1 MPDNELKEHL
11 LDKLTTLFNKSGG
24 NIEDFKLP
32 QRFSGAQTWTPN
44 RLIEEEMSNNIDNLL
59 DESEF
64 LISQLNI
71 QQRNAFDTIVQTVF
85 SNKSGFYFVSGY
97 GGTRKTFLWNAIVS
111 HLRARESFQTVF
123 STVKIVLTVASSR
136 LPHFCF
142 QEDALHIHVLKFHV
156 NYTKPSPA
164 TLNEEQS

>member
-1 MPDNELKEHL
+1 MPDNEIKEHL

-32 QRFSGAQTWTPN
+32 QRFSGAQIWTPN

-97 GGTRKTFLWNAIVS
+97 GGTRKTFYGML
-111 HLRARESFQTVF
+111 
-123 STVKIVLTVASSR
+123 
-136 LPHFCF
+136 
-142 QEDALHIHVLKFHV
+142 
-156 NYTKPSPA
+156 
-164 TLNEEQS
+164 